1 MYIEFGELKL
11 KLFLPFIF
19 PLFTQ
24 IRTFVFYN
32 KDEHIIDN
40 SFFKMFRYYLS
51 HILAGI
57 CIIIIQ
63 IRTKIIKRRS
73 SKQIQEII
81 KAHTNNSNSVEWINP
96 LEIQKKIILQKK
108 SFYNY
113 LFIFLLVLIGLLS
126 NTLSIALNNKLED
139 YSDELYLSKQSIG
152 VLCKIA
158 YLILFSKIILKIK
171 IYRHHIFSLYIILFG
186 SFIIILC
193 FVFYFKF
200 KITINALVYHLVTS
214 LFFCL
219 FDIFGKKYLDKF
231 CDSPYQIMLKIGIVS
246 VIIIFIYD
254 LIAFIINGDKDSDI
268 SGVIYGFKNN
278 FKLLNILFI
287 LLDIILCF
295 FWNTGIWLTLYY
307 LTPCHFIISESL
319 SEYLYYTIDYILY
332 GNYKI
337 RDVIIHAIIYIINFF
352 FFLVF
357 DEIIILKVFNL
368 DKYTNKMII
377 ERESNDKHL
386 SKSIKSLTELFPNEI
401 NEGNLESPSYDP
413 GSLYGSQIMG
423 SINNAE

>member
-1 MYIEFGELKL
+1 
-11 KLFLPFIF
+11 
-19 PLFTQ
+19 
-24 IRTFVFYN
+24 
-32 KDEHIIDN
+32 
-40 SFFKMFRYYLS
+40 
-51 HILAGI
+51 
-57 CIIIIQ
+57 
-63 IRTKIIKRRS
+63 
-73 SKQIQEII
+73 
-81 KAHTNNSNSVEWINP
+81 
-96 LEIQKKIILQKK
+96 
-108 SFYNY
+108 
-113 LFIFLLVLIGLLS
+113 
-126 NTLSIALNNKLED
+126 
-139 YSDELYLSKQSIG
+139 
-152 VLCKIA
+152 
-158 YLILFSKIILKIK
+158 
-171 IYRHHIFSLYIILFG
+171 
-186 SFIIILC
+186 
-193 FVFYFKF
+193 
-200 KITINALVYHLVTS
+200 
-214 LFFCL
+214 
-219 FDIFGKKYLDKF
+219 
-231 CDSPYQIMLKIGIVS
+231 MLKIGIVS

-337 RDVIIHAIIYIINFF
+337 RDVIIHAIVYTINFF

-377 ERESNDKHL
+377 ERESKDKNL
-386 SKSIKSLTELFPNEI
+386 SKSIKSLIELFPNEI
-401 NEGNLESPSYDP
+401 NEENLESPGADS